1 MLPKDE
7 EIGSEIFK
15 ITYSKVQE
23 LLKICSANFRTED
36 SEYNFHKTA
45 LIHKMFIA
53 LTWFLFVSR
62 NVSRYKLLH
71 YTLKFQPTLQS

>member
-23 LLKICSANFRTED
+23 LLKICSASFRTED

-53 LTWFLFVSR
+53 LT
-62 NVSRYKLLH
+62 
-71 YTLKFQPTLQS
+71 